1 LGPIRRFLFGWPSSG
16 CSLSLRAE
24 EGVSVSAGDAML
36 INRLLLIATQR
47 RERELIARVMKLA
60 RHGVLATGA
69 GLGVPTSPGL
79 G

>member
-1 LGPIRRFLFGWPSSG
+1 
-16 CSLSLRAE
+16 
-24 EGVSVSAGDAML
+24 VSAGDAML